1 MINRWSQKNKPD
13 TLAEKKNSPSPA
25 SYNKQSEIVN
35 DFINIIII
43 KLNYYY

>member
-1 MINRWSQKNKPD
+1 MVIEKQTRYISR
-13 TLAEKKNSPSPA
+13 KKNSPSPA